1 MNFSSRYHMCDFGS
15 TIIGAVLGGGLS
27 IIATVIANCHQARI
41 QKEMLKEK
49 QNEENRI
56 WLRNKRE
63 LLFKTICGAL
73 RNFSKIEF
81 NTSVEVYEK
90 NSEVVYLNQ
99 DLIKE
104 HIQSLSAV
112 LKNNRDDIT
121 LYLPSELRA
130 KLISFD
136 GFVAKI
142 LNGNNEM
149 LIKDIPKSDVI
160 EMIKRSENI
169 VAEFRKIMG
178 ITD

>member
-1 MNFSSRYHMCDFGS
+1 MCDFVS
-15 TIIGAVLGGGLS
+15 AIIGALVGGLLS
-27 IIATVIANCHQARI
+27 IVAIVITNCHQTKM
-41 QKEMLKEK
+41 QKEMMRNN
-49 QNEENRI
+49 QSEENRI

-73 RNFSKIEF
+73 RNFSEIEF
-81 NTSVEVYEK
+81 NTSVEVYGK

-104 HIQSLSAV
+104 HIQLLSAV

-121 LYLPSELRA
+121 LYLPSDLRE

-142 LNGNNEM
+142 LNDDNEI
-149 LIKDIPKSDVI
+149 LIDDIPKSYVI

-169 VAEFRKIMG
+169 IAEFRNTLG

>member
-1 MNFSSRYHMCDFGS
+1 MCDFISAILGALVGGS
-15 TIIGAVLGGGLS
+15 LS
-27 IIATVIANCHQARI
+27 IIATLITNRHQAKM
-41 QKEMLKEK
+41 QKEMMKEN
-49 QNEENRI
+49 QSEENRI

-63 LLFKTICGAL
+63 FLFKTICGAL
-73 RNFSKIEF
+73 RDFSKIEL
-81 NTSVEVYEK
+81 NTSIEAYEK
-90 NSEVVYLNQ
+90 NPKVIYLNQ

-121 LYLPSELRA
+121 LYLPSNLRT

-136 GFVAKI
+136 AFVAKI

-149 LIKDIPKSDVI
+149 LIDDIPNSAVI
-160 EMIKRSENI
+160 EMIKISENI
-169 VAEFRKIMG
+169 IAEFRKVIG